1 MWIRNYTDEI
11 AKYLKDS
18 NASAEAFEKFEEYK
32 KALTLREDLISEYPG
47 NNIFQASKWAKD
59 KLNEYSSKIINYEV
73 EIMGSPIYEDLK
85 KKYENQSDWPDFMR
99 DNKGKFRETPLPAN
113 TGWYQNS
120 KGELFH
126 YDGTIWDNVPEERLQ
141 ALEYLG

>member
-11 AKYLKDS
+11 AKYLKNS
-18 NASAEAFEKFEEYK
+18 NASTEAFKKFEGYK
-32 KALTLREDLISEYPG
+32 KTLALREDLLSEYPG

-59 KLNEYSSKIINYEV
+59 KLNEYSSKIIGYEV

-85 KKYENQSDWPDFMR
+85 KKYENQSDWPDFMK
-99 DNKGKFRETPLPAN
+99 DNKGKFTETIQTVS

-120 KGELFH
+120 RGELFH
-126 YDGTIWDNVPEERLQ
+126 YDGTIWDSVPEDRLQ